1 MAEIRLERLRNLATE
16 IRQASAQLRELSA
29 VPEVDFLADFKA
41 VNSAKYLL
49 VVACEASI
57 DICNHLAAMRGGRAP
72 QDYSD
77 CFRVLEEMGTLNR
90 TLADRLSRMA
100 KLRNLLVHMYWRI
113 DNGRIYRIVLEDL
126 GDFEA
131 YLAAV
136 GRFLAAEL

>member
-29 VPEVDFLADFKA
+29 VPEADFLADFKA

-113 DNGRIYRIVLEDL
+113 DNARIYKIIREDL